1 MAANLAKDQA
11 RLPRGYVMVTLTVGN
26 EESTSPM
33 GRGVVAVR
41 ELSLRVIG
49 AVLQIA
55 ATLVVVQILPPNMA
69 GIYFKG
75 FIIAYGLAALLRG
88 KYELFI
94 AQHFVNPQPSE
105 LNARARAVVRAMGI
119 RVWIRSAL
127 ACAGLLV
134 VTADLDVMDVYLQPY
149 LQTYL
154 PFVLAVPFATLALFL
169 ASTLRATNRTLGSV
183 IVSTYSINS
192 MIIIAAIVMSFRAED
207 GLVILSWA
215 FFCGCLLAS
224 LMGVLL
230 TRYVFR
236 VPREAAHLTLSPAEW
251 REIYTSTGENG
262 LTGLALA
269 GLEWGPLCALAV
281 LGNAVQIAEYAVV
294 TRTTKIVDFLVPAVI
309 FVPQSARFQS
319 RLCQAMRTA
328 RGKLGVD
335 LSVSLATTSAC
346 VLVVAILTPW
356 IVGWYGPS
364 YSGLT
369 LLFVLLFSAQWVNG
383 ASRPAI
389 RRLAADWDLRRIRRV
404 LFTSM
409 AAAILLSVF
418 GIDRFGA
425 VAAAVGVLGGAVLL
439 NSQALES
446 AFRRTA

>member
-1 MAANLAKDQA
+1 
-11 RLPRGYVMVTLTVGN
+11 MVTLTVGN
-26 EESTSPM
+26 GESVPSM
-33 GRGVVAVR
+33 GRGMVAAR
-41 ELSLRVIG
+41 ELGLRIVG

-55 ATLVVVQILPPNMA
+55 ATLAVVQVLPPAVA

-105 LNARARAVVRAMGI
+105 LNARARAVVRALGL
-119 RVWIRSAL
+119 RVLVRSSL

-134 VTADLDVMDVYLQPY
+134 VTADLDVMDVYLHPY

-169 ASTLRATNRTLGSV
+169 ASTLRAVNRTLGSV
-183 IVSTYSINS
+183 VVSAYSINA
-192 MIIIAAIVMSFRAED
+192 MIIIAAAAMSLRPED
-207 GLVILSWA
+207 ELVILSWA
-215 FFCGCLLAS
+215 FFFGCLLAS

-236 VPREAAHLTLSPAEW
+236 VPRETAHLKLSPAEW

-262 LTGLALA
+262 FTGIALA

-281 LGNAVQIAEYAVV
+281 LGSAVEIAEYAVV
-294 TRTTKIVDFLVPAVI
+294 NRTTKIVDFLIPAVI
-309 FVPQSARFQS
+309 FVPQSASFQS

-328 RGKLGVD
+328 RGKLAVD
-335 LSVSLATTSAC
+335 LSVSLGTTSIC
-346 VLVVAILTPW
+346 VLAVAILTPLF
-356 IVGWYGPS
+356 VGWYGPD

-369 LLFVLLFSAQWVNG
+369 LLFVLLFITQWVNG
-383 ASRPAI
+383 VSRPAI
-389 RRLAADWDLRRIRRV
+389 RRLAADWDLHRIRRV
-404 LFTSM
+404 LFTSV
-409 AAAILLSVF
+409 AVAIVLSVF

-425 VAAAVGVLGGAVLL
+425 VAAAVGVLGGAVLM
-439 NSQALES
+439 NSQAIES
-446 AFRRTA
+446 AFRRAA